1 MGICAKAKVMDQ
13 PVNFTKSINDYNI
26 NEINRNNQI
35 IAKDNLIKLDFS
47 LDNCIPG
54 YDYQIKLSPLFHETE
69 KLVCLQNLIEFE
81 KSFICEFFFE
91 KLQPMQIEVFKKG
104 KTFGSINTF
113 LSIIVGS
120 PNSIFRSIILK
131 GNPEFISI
139 SAQSI
144 PNNFFINY
152 IKNGVQ
158 IKFSIG
164 IDFTNSNG
172 NINDANSL
180 HRIVRGF
187 NDDFE
192 QAIKCFGPIMSHYH
206 YDELFPVYG
215 FGAITNRNNPV
226 PNMCF
231 NINFNENPEI
241 YTIDNVIN
249 HYHNCLKILS
259 LSEPIQFCPV
269 IRKEIE
275 MITRENNLLIYHV
288 LMILTSG
295 SLTDL
300 DETIEAVI
308 EASYLPFS
316 LIIIGI
322 GDGDFTKM
330 MKFDINAIPANK
342 KRILRDSVKFV
353 IFNAYK
359 NNTELQKKVFEDI
372 PNQIVE
378 YYSKIKIN
386 PNQLTADRL
395 QTLTINYINS
405 NFK

>member
-1 MGICAKAKVMDQ
+1 MGGCESANKKPQ
-13 PVNFTKSINDYNI
+13 SVNNI
-26 NEINRNNQI
+26 NTI
-35 IAKDNLIKLDFS
+35 IDDKANKIITKDNLIKLVFT
-47 LDNCIPG
+47 LDNCIL
-54 YDYQIKLSPLFHETE
+54 DSEYQVLLSPFSTE
-69 KLVCLQNLIEFE
+69 KAICKENFIEFN
-81 KSFICEFFFE
+81 KYYMCEFYFGRP
-91 KLQPMQIEVFKKG
+91 QSIQIDVLKNG
-104 KTFGSINTF
+104 ITLGSIKTF

-120 PNSIFRSIILK
+120 PNSIFRSIISNS
-131 GNPEFISI
+131 NPEFISI

-144 PNNFFINY
+144 PNNFFIDY

-187 NDDFE
+187 NDEFE
-192 QAIKCFGPIMSHYH
+192 QAIKFFGQIMSHYH

-275 MITRENNLLIYHV
+275 MITGENNLLIYHV

-330 MKFDINAIPANK
+330 MKFDINAIPSNK

-353 IFNAYK
+353 KFNAYK
-359 NNTELQKKVFEDI
+359 NNISELQKKVFEDI
-372 PNQIVE
+372 PNQMVE

-386 PNQLTADRL
+386 PNQLTVDRL
-395 QTLTINYINS
+395 KTLTINYINS
-405 NFK
+405 SFK

>member
-1 MGICAKAKVMDQ
+1 MGGCHS
-13 PVNFTKSINDYNI
+13 VNKKPQSVNNI
-26 NEINRNNQI
+26 NTI
-35 IAKDNLIKLDFS
+35 IDYKANKIITKDNLIKLVFT
-47 LDNCIPG
+47 LDNCILG
-54 YDYQIKLSPLFHETE
+54 SEYQVLLSPFSTE
-69 KLVCLQNLIEFE
+69 KATCKENFIEFN
-81 KSFICEFFFE
+81 KYHMCEFCFGRP
-91 KLQPMQIEVFKKG
+91 QSIQIDVLKNG
-104 KTFGSINTF
+104 ITLGSIKTF

-120 PNSIFRSIILK
+120 PNSIFRSIISNS
-131 GNPEFISI
+131 NPEFISI

-144 PNNFFINY
+144 PNNFFIDY

-158 IKFSIG
+158 IKFSVG

-241 YTIDNVIN
+241 YTIDNVIK

-275 MITRENNLLIYHV
+275 MITGENNLLIYHV

-300 DETIEAVI
+300 DETIDAVI

-322 GDGDFTKM
+322 GNGDFTKM
-330 MKFDINAIPANK
+330 MKFDINAIPSNGK
-342 KRILRDSVKFV
+342 QRLRDCVKFV
-353 IFNAYK
+353 TFNAYK
-359 NNTELQKKVFEDI
+359 HNIPELQKEVFEDI
-372 PNQIVE
+372 PNQMVE
-378 YYSKIKIN
+378 YYSKIKFY

-395 QTLTINYINS
+395 QTLTINYFNS
-405 NFK
+405 IFK

>member
-1 MGICAKAKVMDQ
+1 MGGCYSKNNNLQ
-13 PVNFTKSINDYNI
+13 SVNNI
-26 NEINRNNQI
+26 NTI
-35 IAKDNLIKLDFS
+35 IDDKANKIITKDNLIKLVFT
-47 LDNCIPG
+47 LDNCIL
-54 YDYQIKLSPLFHETE
+54 DSEYQVLLSPFYTE
-69 KLVCLQNLIEFE
+69 KAICKENFIEFNNYY
-81 KSFICEFFFE
+81 KCEFYFGRP
-91 KLQPMQIEVFKKG
+91 QSIQIVVLKNG
-104 KTFGSINTF
+104 ITLGSIKTF

-120 PNSIFRSIILK
+120 PNSIFRSIISD

-144 PNNFFINY
+144 PNNFFIDY

-192 QAIKCFGPIMSHYH
+192 QAIKFFGQIMSHYH

-275 MITRENNLLIYHV
+275 MITGENNLLIYHV

-330 MKFDINAIPANK
+330 MKFDINAIPSNK
-342 KRILRDSVKFV
+342 KRILRDFVKFV

-359 NNTELQKKVFEDI
+359 HNISELQKKVFEDI
-372 PNQIVE
+372 PNQMVE
-378 YYSKIKIN
+378 YYNKIKIN

-395 QTLTINYINS
+395 QTLTIN
-405 NFK
+405 